1 MPRVPTAEGFGVLP
15 GIRSGGARP
24 VLSVEQAAQ
33 PGRQMEARGEQM
45 VQIGGLVGDYAQQ
58 QQERVN
64 RLRVQDAYV
73 QAQNFGREIELEQRK
88 LTGQSAVGSTE
99 AFGERYNK
107 RMSEL
112 AQDLSPIAQEAFRAK
127 TDALYGGFLDRGT
140 KYEADQLEVYD
151 TSVTNATLMTA
162 MQNMQAFINDPVE
175 FERNRNDAKDTTR
188 MIAIKKGLSG
198 AEADQEV
205 QAQMGKIHSAI
216 IKNMLDGG
224 DPRGA
229 NAYFAQVSEDFLPL
243 DAKSIRNEIDGGL
256 APAEASDLVD
266 TLLAEMPLPKGLNI
280 PASDMDNWLR
290 GKTSDP
296 VVLKAAQEDLRGRV
310 TAHKEQ
316 YNNGQADAYQKSVNI
331 GETQGIN
338 MMRRTAAFQSL
349 TPQDQLAIQDY
360 FTNRQAVAEGRQAA
374 AESRETAKRNEA
386 RDAAFYDIVYTEGGL
401 KMLEIMSPA
410 SVRVLRGTVGDRNFG
425 ALVETY
431 ESLKEGPDRVYAVSL
446 DNTTFNNAAFK
457 YNYDPLSTD
466 PEEKRAIVELR
477 ATVQT
482 AIAAKQNSIGRPL
495 DLEEKQKVI
504 DNVFATG
511 VATARVP
518 VISGFWG
525 DQVSMVPTDQLTP
538 EQAANIKIESIPYAE
553 RLRIVKEL
561 GDDYNRTRDPRSDPE
576 NPNNVRAMYLAERGF
591 GVAND

>member
-33 PGRQMEARGEQM
+33 PGRQMQARGEQM

-64 RLRVQDAYV
+64 RARVQDAYV

-88 LTGQSAVGSTE
+88 TLGGAAVGTTE
-99 AFGERYNK
+99 AFGERYIK
-107 RMSEL
+107 RIEEL

-127 TDALYGGFLDRGT
+127 ADALYGGFLDRGT
-140 KYEADQLEVYD
+140 KWEADQFEVYNK
-151 TSVTNATLMTA
+151 SIVNATLMTS
-162 MQNMQAFINDPVE
+162 MQNMQAYKDDPKE
-175 FERNRNDAKDTTR
+175 FERNRNDAKDAAR
-188 MIAIKKGLSG
+188 MVATMEGRSD
-198 AEADQEV
+198 AEADQDV
-205 QAQMGKIHSAI
+205 KAQMGKIHTAI

-229 NAYFAQVSEDFLPL
+229 AAYFAQVSEDFLPT
-243 DAKSIRNEIDGGL
+243 DANAMKNTIDGGL
-256 APAEASDLVD
+256 APAEASDKV
-266 TLLAEMPLPKGLNI
+266 TELLKVYPLDGTNI
-280 PASDMDNWLR
+280 PAADMDNWLR
-290 GKTSDP
+290 SNISDP
-296 VVLKAAQEDLRGRV
+296 VVLKAAQEDLRVRKA
-310 TAHKEQ
+310 AHNEQ
-316 YNNGQADAYQKSVNI
+316 YKNEQADAYQTALDFGK
-331 GETQGIN
+331 TQGIN

-349 TPQDQLAIQDY
+349 LPQDQLAIEDY
-360 FTNRQAVAEGRQAA
+360 FTNRLAAAEGRAAA
-374 AESRETAKRNEA
+374 AESRKASKRSETQ
-386 RDAAFYDIVYTEGGL
+386 DATFYDIVYTESGL
-401 KMLEIMSPA
+401 KMLESMTLGT
-410 SVRVLRGTVGDRNFG
+410 VQMLRGSVGERNYG
-425 ALVETY
+425 ALLETY
-431 ESLKEGPDRVYAVSL
+431 ESLKAGPDRVYAVSL

-457 YNYDPLSTD
+457 YNYDPLSQD
-466 PEEKRAIVELR
+466 PEEKRAVVELR

-538 EQAANIKIESIPYAE
+538 EQAASIRIESIPYAE

-561 GDDYNRTRDPRSDPE
+561 GDEFNKTNDPRTDPS
-576 NPNNVRAMYLAERGF
+576 NPNNVRAMYLADRGF